1 MAISEVDPRSER
13 DSASADSLDPT
24 FADSQWDPLEDFG
37 RGLYAAG
44 RDLQATL
51 DAILLTAADT
61 IDGTDF
67 VGVNVLRGEVFEPQ
81 AVLGEAPNVLDSLQ
95 QQTGTGPCIDASR
108 EQQLIRVDDMA
119 VETRWPRYG
128 ELARSLGVGA
138 MLCVPLWVD
147 ELRLGSISLYSRTA
161 HAFGLRQERMAS
173 LLAVHAAVALAGAQ
187 RTENLALALKNRDVI
202 GQAKGILMERHRITA
217 DAAFA
222 LLSAASQR
230 ANRKLSEIASEVAD
244 SGALPD

>member
-1 MAISEVDPRSER
+1 MSLDDLEPTGAL
-13 DSASADSLDPT
+13 ASAPDD
-24 FADSQWDPLEDFG
+24 DQWEPLEAFG

-44 RDLQATL
+44 RNLRSTL

-61 IDGTDF
+61 IAGVDF
-67 VGVNVLRGEVFEPQ
+67 VGVNVLRGEIFEPQ
-81 AVLGEAPNVLDSLQ
+81 AVLGEAPNALDRLQ
-95 QQTGTGPCIDASR
+95 QTTGTGPCIDSSR
-108 EQQLIRVDDMA
+108 EQRLIGVEDMSA
-119 VETRWPRYG
+119 EPRWPRYVQ
-128 ELARSLGVGA
+128 LALSLDVRA

-147 ELRLGSISLYSRTA
+147 ELRLGSVSLYSRTA
-161 HAFGLRQERMAS
+161 HAFGLREERMAS

-187 RTENLALALKNRDVI
+187 RTENLTLALQNRDVI

-222 LLSAASQR
+222 LLSTASQR
-230 ANRKLSEIASEVAD
+230 ANRKLSDIANEVAN

>member
-1 MAISEVDPRSER
+1 MAISE
-13 DSASADSLDPT
+13 LDPANGPDAV
-24 FADSQWDPLEDFG
+24 ADDGRWEPLEAFG
-37 RGLYAAG
+37 RGLHAAG
-44 RDLQATL
+44 RGLRATL

-61 IDGTDF
+61 IGGTDF
-67 VGVNVLRGEVFEPQ
+67 VGVNVLRGDVFEPQ
-81 AVLGEAPNVLDSLQ
+81 AVLGEAPNALDSLQ
-95 QQTGTGPCIDASR
+95 QQTGTGPCIDSSR
-108 EQQLIRVDDMA
+108 EQQLIRVDDMLL
-119 VETRWPRYG
+119 ETRWPRYV
-128 ELARSLGVGA
+128 ELARSLDVGA

-161 HAFGLRQERMAS
+161 HAFGLHEERMAS

-187 RTENLALALKNRDVI
+187 RTENLTLALANRDVI

-230 ANRKLSEIASEVAD
+230 ANRKLSEVAAQVAD
-244 SGALPD
+244 SGAFPD